1 MLWPLPQGLGGTSR
15 DRLREA
21 TPFTAPLGPM
31 NGVSLKQGGAIMAIA
46 AAATLLGGLVIDYV
60 EVGGRRSRKAKYL
73 LLGALGLLSAASSG
87 LTYYVVSRGRG
98 EKT

>member
-1 MLWPLPQGLGGTSR
+1 MLGTSR

-31 NGVSLKQGGAIMAIA
+31 NGASFRQGGMIMVIA
-46 AAATLLGGLVIDYV
+46 AAATLLGGLIIDYV
-60 EVGGRRSRKAKYL
+60 EVGGKRSRRAKYL

-87 LTYYVVSRGRG
+87 LTYYVVARGRSPAPS
-98 EKT
+98 